1 MYGEADIVVKVQS
14 PTEDEIGH
22 LREGQVLICFLNGP
36 QEPELVEKLADA
48 GVTVFSNEAVPRTSA
63 AQAMDALSSMGSIAG
78 YKCALIAAD
87 TIGKYVPMLSTAA
100 GTTKAANVMVF
111 GVAVA
116 GLQAMA
122 IMNRL
127 GGEVF
132 AYDIR
137 PETKEQAESL
147 GATFIDSEDEKEDEG
162 EDPYEEYQPTGWR
175 KLMTSLGFYSY
186 AEPPR
191 DRYIVEGEEEEEEDS
206 EEEDEGWSQEKLDED
221 QKLIRERM
229 QEMDIVITT
238 ALVPGRKAP
247 QLVDKDMVES
257 MKPGSVIVD
266 LAAESGGNCELTE
279 AGETVEHEGV
289 RIVGPVN
296 LPSTMPIHASQLYS
310 RNMYNLIGH
319 ITEDQAE
326 DKDEKDLH
334 LNLDFEDEIISRDL
348 HRARGRDPPRADQ
361 GSASGGRMTSQ
372 LLAELAIFVISAF
385 LGFELISRVPNLLHT
400 PLMSATNAIHGI
412 VLVGAIIALAS
423 ASDGFTTTVGM
434 IAVDLRGDERGRR
447 LLGYEPD
454 ARHVRPA
461 EEAGQEE
468 RGIALAGRD
477 RSSPTSWLPRC
488 SSTAS
493 GA

>member
-1 MYGEADIVVKVQS
+1 VKVGIPQEITEGERRVGLVPETVGRLIKDGFEVIVESGAGRDYNLDANYEEAGATVVDGADDVYGEADIVVKVQS
-14 PTEDEIGH
+14 PTEDEIGL

-36 QEPELVEKLADA
+36 QDPELVEKLAEA

-63 AQAMDALSSMGSIAG
+63 AQSMDALSSMGSIAG

-127 GGEVF
+127 GAEVF

-147 GATFIDSEDEKEDEG
+147 GATFIDSEDEKEDEE
-162 EDPYEEYQPTGWR
+162 EDSYEEYEPTGWR

-191 DRYIVEGEEEEEEDS
+191 DRYIVEGEEEEEDNS
-206 EEEDEGWSQEKLDED
+206 DEEDEGWSQEKLDED
-221 QKLIRERM
+221 QKLISERM

-247 QLVDKDMVES
+247 QLVDKAMVES

-319 ITEDQAE
+319 ITEDRSE

-334 LNLDFEDEIISRDL
+334 LDLDFEDEII
-348 HRARGRDPPRADQ
+348 GE
-361 GSASGGRMTSQ
+361 TC
-372 LLAELAIFVISAF
+372 
-385 LGFELISRVPNLLHT
+385 
-400 PLMSATNAIHGI
+400 
-412 VLVGAIIALAS
+412 IAH
-423 ASDGFTTTVGM
+423 DGE
-434 IAVDLRGDERGRR
+434 IRH
-447 LLGYEPD
+447 EPTRE
-454 ARHVRPA
+454 ALQ
-461 EEAGQEE
+461 EAG
-468 RGIALAGRD
+468 
-477 RSSPTSWLPRC
+477 
-488 SSTAS
+488 
-493 GA
+493 

>member
-1 MYGEADIVVKVQS
+1 MQGPASWTAPEDVYGEADILVKVQS
-14 PTEDEIGH
+14 PTEEEIGH
-22 LREGQVLICFLNGP
+22 LREGQVLVCFLNGP
-36 QEPELVEKLADA
+36 QQPELVEKLADA

-127 GGEVF
+127 GGEVY

-147 GATFIDSEDEKEDEG
+147 GATFIDSEDEKEDEE
-162 EDPYEEYQPTGWR
+162 EDPYEDYEPTGWR

-191 DRYIVEGEEEEEEDS
+191 DRYIVEGEEEEEEEDS
-206 EEEDEGWSQEKLDED
+206 QEEDEGWSQEKLDED

-229 QEMDIVITT
+229 PEMDVVITT
-238 ALVPGRKAP
+238 ALVPGMKAP

-319 ITEDQAE
+319 ITEDKAE
-326 DKDEKDLH
+326 DKDEKDLQ
-334 LNLDFEDEIISRDL
+334 LNLDFEDEIISETCIA
-348 HRARGRDPPRADQ
+348 H
-361 GSASGGRMTSQ
+361 GG
-372 LLAELAIFVISAF
+372 E
-385 LGFELISRVPNLLHT
+385 
-400 PLMSATNAIHGI
+400 IHHEPTRE
-412 VLVGAIIALAS
+412 ALQ
-423 ASDGFTTTVGM
+423 
-434 IAVDLRGDERGRR
+434 
-447 LLGYEPD
+447 
-454 ARHVRPA
+454 
-461 EEAGQEE
+461 EAG
-468 RGIALAGRD
+468 
-477 RSSPTSWLPRC
+477 
-488 SSTAS
+488 
-493 GA
+493 

>member
-1 MYGEADIVVKVQS
+1 LVTTGPRKRRSGSDAIIWRVKVGIPREVAEGERRVGLVPETVGRLVKDGFEVIVQTGAGRDYNLDADYEEAGAKIVDGADGVYGEADIVVKVQS
-14 PTEDEIGH
+14 PTEDEIGL

-36 QEPELVEKLADA
+36 QEPDLVEKLAEA

-116 GLQAMA
+116 GLQAIA

-137 PETKEQAESL
+137 PETKEQAQSL
-147 GATFIDSEDEKEDEG
+147 GATFIDSEDEKEVEE
-162 EDPYEEYQPTGWR
+162 EDPFEEYQPTGWR

-191 DRYIVEGEEEEEEDS
+191 DRYIVEGEEEEEANS
-206 EEEDEGWSQEKLDED
+206 EEEDEGWSKEKLDED

-229 QEMDIVITT
+229 EEMDVVITT

-319 ITEDQAE
+319 ITEDRSE

-334 LNLDFEDEIISRDL
+334 LDLDFEDEITGETCIA
-348 HRARGRDPPRADQ
+348 H
-361 GSASGGRMTSQ
+361 GGEIR
-372 LLAELAIFVISAF
+372 
-385 LGFELISRVPNLLHT
+385 
-400 PLMSATNAIHGI
+400 HGPTRE
-412 VLVGAIIALAS
+412 ALQ
-423 ASDGFTTTVGM
+423 
-434 IAVDLRGDERGRR
+434 
-447 LLGYEPD
+447 
-454 ARHVRPA
+454 
-461 EEAGQEE
+461 EAG
-468 RGIALAGRD
+468 
-477 RSSPTSWLPRC
+477 
-488 SSTAS
+488 
-493 GA
+493 

>member
-1 MYGEADIVVKVQS
+1 LVTAGPRERRSGSDAIIWRVKVGIPREVAEGERRVGLVPETVGRLVKDGFEVLVESGAGRDYNLDASYEEAGAKIVDGPAGVYGEADMVVKVQS
-14 PTEDEIGH
+14 PTEDEIGL
-22 LREGQVLICFLNGP
+22 LRESQVLICFLNGP
-36 QEPELVEKLADA
+36 QEPELVEKLAEA
-48 GVTVFSNEAVPRTSA
+48 GVTVFSNEAIPRTSA

-116 GLQAMA
+116 GLQAIA

-127 GGEVF
+127 GASVF

-137 PETKEQAESL
+137 PETKEQAQSL
-147 GATFIDSEDEKEDEG
+147 GATFIDSEDEKEVEG
-162 EDPYEEYQPTGWR
+162 EEDGYEEYQPTGWR

-191 DRYIVEGEEEEEEDS
+191 DRYILEGEEEEQENS
-206 EEEDEGWSQEKLDED
+206 EEEDEGWSKEKLDED

-229 QEMDIVITT
+229 EEMDIVITT

-247 QLVDKDMVES
+247 RLVDKDMVES

-279 AGETVEHEGV
+279 AGETVEHKGV

-319 ITEDQAE
+319 ITEDRSE

-334 LNLDFEDEIISRDL
+334 LDLDFEDEITAETCIA
-348 HRARGRDPPRADQ
+348 H
-361 GSASGGRMTSQ
+361 GGEIR
-372 LLAELAIFVISAF
+372 
-385 LGFELISRVPNLLHT
+385 
-400 PLMSATNAIHGI
+400 HGPTRE
-412 VLVGAIIALAS
+412 ALQ
-423 ASDGFTTTVGM
+423 
-434 IAVDLRGDERGRR
+434 
-447 LLGYEPD
+447 
-454 ARHVRPA
+454 
-461 EEAGQEE
+461 EAG
-468 RGIALAGRD
+468 
-477 RSSPTSWLPRC
+477 
-488 SSTAS
+488 
-493 GA
+493 

>member
-1 MYGEADIVVKVQS
+1 VKVGIPKEVAEGERRVGLVPETVGRLVKDGFEVLVESGAGRDYNLDADYEEAGAKIVEGADGVYGDADIVVKVQS
-14 PTEDEIGH
+14 PTEDELG
-22 LREGQVLICFLNGP
+22 LMREGQVLICFLNGP
-36 QEPELVEKLADA
+36 QEPELVEKLAEA

-116 GLQAMA
+116 GLQAIA

-137 PETKEQAESL
+137 PETKEQAQSL
-147 GATFIDSEDEKEDEG
+147 GATFIDSEDEKEEEE
-162 EDPYEEYQPTGWR
+162 EDPFEEYQPTGWR

-191 DRYIVEGEEEEEEDS
+191 DQYIVEGEEEEEADS

-229 QEMDIVITT
+229 EEMDVVITT

-279 AGETVEHEGV
+279 VGETVEHEGV
-289 RIVGPVN
+289 RIVGTVN

-319 ITEDQAE
+319 ITEDRSE

-334 LNLDFEDEIISRDL
+334 LDLDFEDEITGETCIA
-348 HRARGRDPPRADQ
+348 H
-361 GSASGGRMTSQ
+361 GGEIR
-372 LLAELAIFVISAF
+372 
-385 LGFELISRVPNLLHT
+385 
-400 PLMSATNAIHGI
+400 HGPTRE
-412 VLVGAIIALAS
+412 ALQ
-423 ASDGFTTTVGM
+423 
-434 IAVDLRGDERGRR
+434 
-447 LLGYEPD
+447 
-454 ARHVRPA
+454 
-461 EEAGQEE
+461 EAG
-468 RGIALAGRD
+468 
-477 RSSPTSWLPRC
+477 
-488 SSTAS
+488 
-493 GA
+493 

>member
-1 MYGEADIVVKVQS
+1 MAEGERRVGLVPETVGRLVKDGFEVIVESGAGRDYNLDANYEEAGARVVDGADGVYGEADIVVKVQS
-14 PTEDEIGH
+14 PREEEIEL

-36 QEPELVEKLADA
+36 QAPDLVEKLAEA

-87 TIGKYVPMLSTAA
+87 TLGKYVPMLSTAA

-116 GLQAMA
+116 GLQAIA

-127 GGEVF
+127 GAEVF

-137 PETKEQAESL
+137 PETKEQAQSL
-147 GATFIDSEDEKEDEG
+147 GATFIDSEDEKEEEE
-162 EDPYEEYQPTGWR
+162 EDPFEEYQPTGWR
-175 KLMTSLGFYSY
+175 RLMTSLGFYSY

-191 DRYIVEGEEEEEEDS
+191 DRYIVEGEEEEDDS

-229 QEMDIVITT
+229 EEMDIVITT

-319 ITEDQAE
+319 ITEDRSE

-334 LNLDFEDEIISRDL
+334 LVLDFEDEITGETCIA
-348 HRARGRDPPRADQ
+348 H
-361 GSASGGRMTSQ
+361 GGEIR
-372 LLAELAIFVISAF
+372 
-385 LGFELISRVPNLLHT
+385 
-400 PLMSATNAIHGI
+400 HGPTRE
-412 VLVGAIIALAS
+412 ALQ
-423 ASDGFTTTVGM
+423 
-434 IAVDLRGDERGRR
+434 
-447 LLGYEPD
+447 
-454 ARHVRPA
+454 
-461 EEAGQEE
+461 EAG
-468 RGIALAGRD
+468 
-477 RSSPTSWLPRC
+477 
-488 SSTAS
+488 
-493 GA
+493 

>member
-1 MYGEADIVVKVQS
+1 VAEGERRVGLVPETVGRLVKDGFEVIVQTGAGRDYNLDSDYQEAGAKIVDGADGVYGEADIVVKVQS
-14 PTEDEIGH
+14 PTEDEIGL

-36 QEPELVEKLADA
+36 QEPDLVEKLAEA

-116 GLQAMA
+116 GLQAIA
-122 IMNRL
+122 IMHRL

-137 PETKEQAESL
+137 PETKEQAQSL
-147 GATFIDSEDEKEDEG
+147 GATFIDSEDEKEEEE
-162 EDPYEEYQPTGWR
+162 EDPFEEYQPTGWR
-175 KLMTSLGFYSY
+175 KLMASLGFYSY

-191 DRYIVEGEEEEEEDS
+191 DQYIVEGEEEEEADS
-206 EEEDEGWSQEKLDED
+206 EEEDEGWSKEKLDED

-229 QEMDIVITT
+229 EEMDIVITT

-279 AGETVEHEGV
+279 VGESVEHEGV

-319 ITEDQAE
+319 ITEDRSE

-334 LNLDFEDEIISRDL
+334 LDLDFEDEITGETCIA
-348 HRARGRDPPRADQ
+348 H
-361 GSASGGRMTSQ
+361 GGEIR
-372 LLAELAIFVISAF
+372 
-385 LGFELISRVPNLLHT
+385 
-400 PLMSATNAIHGI
+400 HGPTRE
-412 VLVGAIIALAS
+412 ALQ
-423 ASDGFTTTVGM
+423 
-434 IAVDLRGDERGRR
+434 
-447 LLGYEPD
+447 
-454 ARHVRPA
+454 
-461 EEAGQEE
+461 EAG
-468 RGIALAGRD
+468 
-477 RSSPTSWLPRC
+477 
-488 SSTAS
+488 
-493 GA
+493 

>member
-1 MYGEADIVVKVQS
+1 LVTAGPRKRRYGSDAIIWRVNVGIPREVAEGERRVGLVPETVGRLVKDGFEVIVQTGAGRDYNLDADYEEAGAKIVDGADGVYGEADIVVKVQS
-14 PTEDEIGH
+14 PTEEEIGL

-36 QEPELVEKLADA
+36 QEPDLVEKLAEA

-116 GLQAMA
+116 GLQAIA

-137 PETKEQAESL
+137 PETKEQAQSL
-147 GATFIDSEDEKEDEG
+147 GAKFIDSEDQKEEEE
-162 EDPYEEYQPTGWR
+162 EDPFEEYQPTGWR

-191 DRYIVEGEEEEEEDS
+191 DQYIVEGEEEDEVGS

-229 QEMDIVITT
+229 EEMDVVITT

-319 ITEDQAE
+319 ITEDRSE

-334 LNLDFEDEIISRDL
+334 LDLDFEDEITGETCIA
-348 HRARGRDPPRADQ
+348 H
-361 GSASGGRMTSQ
+361 GGEIR
-372 LLAELAIFVISAF
+372 
-385 LGFELISRVPNLLHT
+385 
-400 PLMSATNAIHGI
+400 HGPTRE
-412 VLVGAIIALAS
+412 ALQ
-423 ASDGFTTTVGM
+423 
-434 IAVDLRGDERGRR
+434 
-447 LLGYEPD
+447 
-454 ARHVRPA
+454 
-461 EEAGQEE
+461 EAG
-468 RGIALAGRD
+468 
-477 RSSPTSWLPRC
+477 
-488 SSTAS
+488 
-493 GA
+493 

>member
-1 MYGEADIVVKVQS
+1 VKVGIPKEVAEGERRVGLVPETVGRLVKDGFEVLVESGAGRDYNLDANYEEAGAKIVEDADGVYGEADIVVKVQS
-14 PTEDEIGH
+14 PTEDELGL

-36 QEPELVEKLADA
+36 QEPELVEKLAEA

-116 GLQAMA
+116 GLQAIA
-122 IMNRL
+122 IMHRL

-137 PETKEQAESL
+137 PETKEQAQSL
-147 GATFIDSEDEKEDEG
+147 GATFIDSEDEKEEEE
-162 EDPYEEYQPTGWR
+162 EDPFEEYQPTGWR

-191 DRYIVEGEEEEEEDS
+191 DQYIVEGEEEEEANS

-229 QEMDIVITT
+229 EEMDIVITT

-279 AGETVEHEGV
+279 VGETVEHEGV

-319 ITEDQAE
+319 ITEDRSE

-334 LNLDFEDEIISRDL
+334 LDLDFEDEITGETCIA
-348 HRARGRDPPRADQ
+348 H
-361 GSASGGRMTSQ
+361 GGEIR
-372 LLAELAIFVISAF
+372 
-385 LGFELISRVPNLLHT
+385 
-400 PLMSATNAIHGI
+400 HGPTRE
-412 VLVGAIIALAS
+412 ALQ
-423 ASDGFTTTVGM
+423 
-434 IAVDLRGDERGRR
+434 
-447 LLGYEPD
+447 
-454 ARHVRPA
+454 
-461 EEAGQEE
+461 EAG
-468 RGIALAGRD
+468 
-477 RSSPTSWLPRC
+477 
-488 SSTAS
+488 
-493 GA
+493 

>member
-1 MYGEADIVVKVQS
+1 MVTTGPWKRRSGTDAIIWRVKVGIPKEVAEGERRVGLVPETVGRLVKDGFEVLVESGAGRDYNLDANYEEAGAKIVGGADGVYGEADIVVKVQS
-14 PTEDEIGH
+14 PREDELGL

-36 QEPELVEKLADA
+36 QEPELVEKLAEA

-116 GLQAMA
+116 GLQAIA
-122 IMNRL
+122 IMHRL

-137 PETKEQAESL
+137 PETKEQAQSL
-147 GATFIDSEDEKEDEG
+147 GATFMDSEDEKEEEK
-162 EDPYEEYQPTGWR
+162 EDPFEEYQPTGWR

-191 DRYIVEGEEEEEEDS
+191 DQYIVEGEEEEEANS

-229 QEMDIVITT
+229 EEMDIVITT

-279 AGETVEHEGV
+279 VGETVEHEGV

-319 ITEDQAE
+319 ITEDRSE

-334 LNLDFEDEIISRDL
+334 LDLDFEDEITGETCIA
-348 HRARGRDPPRADQ
+348 H
-361 GSASGGRMTSQ
+361 GGEIR
-372 LLAELAIFVISAF
+372 
-385 LGFELISRVPNLLHT
+385 
-400 PLMSATNAIHGI
+400 HGPTRE
-412 VLVGAIIALAS
+412 ALQ
-423 ASDGFTTTVGM
+423 
-434 IAVDLRGDERGRR
+434 
-447 LLGYEPD
+447 
-454 ARHVRPA
+454 
-461 EEAGQEE
+461 EAG
-468 RGIALAGRD
+468 
-477 RSSPTSWLPRC
+477 
-488 SSTAS
+488 
-493 GA
+493 